1 MPREGFVQESM
12 MAALSKLNDLTLM
25 ELARIVYK
33 AATPTKNQL
42 RSAHKALDR
51 LLKDGKVVESPY
63 RDDKGKRCF
72 SLAAGARKT
81 TRSKLSVVK

>member
-12 MAALSKLNDLTLM
+12 LAVLSKLNDLTLM
-25 ELARIVYK
+25 ELARVVYK
-33 AATPTKNQL
+33 TTTPTKNQL
-42 RSAHKALDR
+42 RSAHKALNR
-51 LLKDGKVVESPY
+51 LLKDGKIIESPY

-81 TRSKLSVVK
+81 TKSKLSVVK